1 MAADAF
7 VRATSIKKQPCIAA
21 ISLKSMCSPLRTAIA
36 PSWTTRQCHLCT
48 HASCLNFTLY
58 SSDIECFTLVMLRK
72 VDKRSFNF
80 EPCHRGAFGEIRT
93 HTALLLRQSPLPVGV
108 RRQMAGVDGIAPPLR
123 DSESPVPL
131 LYETPNSSV
140 ILSPQAG
147 TVKPL

>member
-1 MAADAF
+1 
-7 VRATSIKKQPCIAA
+7 
-21 ISLKSMCSPLRTAIA
+21 
-36 PSWTTRQCHLCT
+36 
-48 HASCLNFTLY
+48 
-58 SSDIECFTLVMLRK
+58 MLRK

-147 TVKPL
+147 AVKPL